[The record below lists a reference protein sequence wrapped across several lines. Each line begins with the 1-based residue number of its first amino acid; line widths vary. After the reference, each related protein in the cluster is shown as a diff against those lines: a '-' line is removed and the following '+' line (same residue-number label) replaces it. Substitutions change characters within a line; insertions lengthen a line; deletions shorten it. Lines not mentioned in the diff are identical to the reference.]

1 MNKNYGIAAPTGVR
15 SEEELKRLQA
25 MLRPRAA
32 TGVWSQEDQ
41 SAYDAYLKKEAADPL
56 SYRVYGYEP
65 PAMVSNRARVESM
78 QDILGVKVDGLWGPE
93 TQAAYDARRQ
103 EEAALR
109 TQQARGERGLVP
121 LQGGV
126 DDGYVSAVPDGPMI
140 PNQVK
145 AGDTPTLVEKVY
157 QGLLGVAQQ
166 KSGEAG
172 RMAMMEKKTGAK
184 EGESAVDSGKA
195 AGYTGYSPYSNFQK
209 YYDYGLAEEY
219 LQNIPDEPE
228 ETEPVVPPRRI
239 GGRPVKWTVENGKR
253 VEVSQ
258 EKQGSMG
265 FNKRRYSFIDRSD
278 CYDDMDSMLIDAANR
293 LNSLTARGNKEYC
306 VNLYSYQAGDATR
319 YFTGKLYAGQS
330 DDVVVPFATDIQSE
344 RWHYKL
350 MGGSKLNYE
359 GFLHSHPNMSDF
371 SDADRKI
378 SLLSGAVYMTRPD
391 GSIYRISRKQFL
403 DDLISGKTA
412 NTSTLQ
418 LNPHGDDTRS
428 YSVSDNIINH
438 DPDSVYAKKIL
449 YYYLELLF
457 GRRER

>member
-1 MNKNYGIAAPTGVR
+1 
-15 SEEELKRLQA
+15 
-25 MLRPRAA
+25 
-32 TGVWSQEDQ
+32 
-41 SAYDAYLKKEAADPL
+41 
-56 SYRVYGYEP
+56 
-65 PAMVSNRARVESM
+65 
-78 QDILGVKVDGLWGPE
+78 
-93 TQAAYDARRQ
+93 
-103 EEAALR
+103 
-109 TQQARGERGLVP
+109 
-121 LQGGV
+121 
-126 DDGYVSAVPDGPMI
+126 
-140 PNQVK
+140 
-145 AGDTPTLVEKVY
+145 
-157 QGLLGVAQQ
+157 
-166 KSGEAG
+166 
-172 RMAMMEKKTGAK
+172 MAMMEKKTGAK